1 MTFHSLLVVKYN
13 GKNINWGKLFQKKW
27 MNWEIL
33 SLFKLQKMLK
43 SGDLLSGKYALKRRT
58 RVDSIS
64 SALKIADG
72 TIQPHQQKPQ
82 TDRGYIK
89 KLSEDLSA

>member
-1 MTFHSLLVVKYN
+1 M
-13 GKNINWGKLFQKKW
+13 GKNIKWGKLFKKKW
-27 MNWEIL
+27 MNWEIF

-64 SALKIADG
+64 SALQVSDG
-72 TIQPHQQKPQ
+72 TIRPHQRKPQ
-82 TDRGYIK
+82 MDRGYIK
-89 KLSEDLSA
+89 KFSEDLSA